1 MSEENKDDK
10 TEEPSSRRIEKAREE
25 GDIPRSREL
34 TSMLLLLSGLLAL
47 TLCLPMS
54 WQGMMHIVRYSW
66 QFDLSHL
73 NAHDWGPFSL
83 DILPLSLRLFLPFGL
98 SLWLVAIVANLIIGG
113 INLSPKALQ
122 VKFSRLNP
130 VSGMKKFYSA
140 QTGAELLKSFL
151 KACIVIAILL
161 AILWAKQREI
171 LGLIHQPLR
180 PALTEGTY
188 DLVKLWLWVVMGMI
202 PMVAFDVFWQ
212 IYSYHKKLR
221 MTRQE
226 IRDEHK
232 QQEGDPHLKGRIR
245 QQMRAAARQRMMANV
260 PHADV
265 ILTNPTHF
273 AIALRYQ
280 EGKMHAPQVVAKGR
294 GQVAAK
300 IRALASEHHI
310 PSLEAPPLARAL
322 WRHTEVGEPIP
333 GALYTAVAEV
343 LAWVWQIRR
352 WRKVGGQKPERPQQL
367 VVPAEMIFD
376 LENDDDE

>member
-1 MSEENKDDK
+1 MSEEDKDDK

-34 TSMLLLLSGLLAL
+34 TSMLLLLTGLLAL
-47 TLCLPMS
+47 TICLPIS
-54 WQGMMHIVRYSW
+54 WQGLVHIVHYSW
-66 QFDLSHL
+66 QFDLSHI
-73 NAHDWGPFSL
+73 NAYKWGPYSF
-83 DILPLSLRLFLPFGL
+83 DVIPLSLRLFLPFGV
-98 SLWLVAIVANLIIGG
+98 SLWGVAIIANLVIGG

-130 VSGMKKFYSA
+130 LSGMKKFYSA
-140 QTGAELLKSFL
+140 QTGAELGKSFL

-161 AILWAKQREI
+161 GVLWAKQREI
-171 LGLIHQPLR
+171 LGLIHQPLSS
-180 PALTEGTY
+180 ALAQGTY
-188 DLVKLWLWVVMGMI
+188 DLVMLWLWVVMGMI

-221 MTRQE
+221 MKRQE

-260 PHADV
+260 PSADV

-273 AIALRYQ
+273 AIALLYE

-300 IRALASEHHI
+300 IRELGSEHRI
-310 PSLEAPPLARAL
+310 PTLEAPPLARAL

-343 LAWVWQIRR
+343 LAWVWQVRR
-352 WRKVGGQKPERPQQL
+352 WRKVGGRKPDTPQQL
-367 VVPAEMIFD
+367 AVPAEMTFD
-376 LENDDDE
+376 LENNDDE